1 MSESTNLRTPIS
13 ATAVIDAKGY
23 IETRSADIDVD
34 HTLLIDLVSAE
45 DREVVQG
52 LFSAGGGACNVR
64 PTLAGWPATA
74 SLCLEALTGND
85 GTSKW
90 LARLQGRAE
99 RLALEE
105 MVSVVAHEI
114 KNPLAGICGAL
125 EVVGARAVRGSDEAR
140 MMQSARQRVRTLDAT
155 LEDLLLLTRP
165 LNVERV
171 TTDLHLLVEQCIL
184 RTAGN
189 LDCAPP
195 PLHCDAPP
203 KNIQLDGILMTR
215 AVSYLLDHAL
225 REDALGTEV
234 HLEAALGGAT
244 LRISYGNGQLERDIS
259 NRIFDPRYLS
269 RSRRTGL
276 HLPVAAR
283 LITAHGG
290 DICTDVARDRVRL
303 TSYLPAPMPLRVD
316 A

>member
-1 MSESTNLRTPIS
+1 MSESTNLRTPIC
-13 ATAVIDAKGY
+13 ATAVVNAQGQ
-23 IETRSADIDVD
+23 IETRSADIDGA
-34 HTLLIDLVSAE
+34 HTSLVDLVSAE
-45 DREVVQG
+45 DHALVDG
-52 LFSAGGGACNVR
+52 LITAGGGACNVR

-74 SLCLEALTGND
+74 SLCLEALMDND
-85 GTSKW
+85 GTNKW
-90 LARLQGRAE
+90 LVRLQARAE

-140 MMQSARQRVRTLDAT
+140 MMFAARERVRSLDET

-165 LNVERV
+165 LTVERV
-171 TTDLHLLVEQCIL
+171 ATDLHLLVQQSIL
-184 RTAGN
+184 RAANN
-189 LDCAPP
+189 LDCLPP
-195 PLHCDAPP
+195 TLHCDAPP
-203 KNIQLDGILMTR
+203 KNIPLDGILMNR
-215 AVSYLLDHAL
+215 AVGYLLDHAL
-225 REDALGTEV
+225 KEDAQTSEV

-244 LRISYGNGQLERDIS
+244 LRISYENGQLERDIS

-290 DICTDVARDRVRL
+290 DICTDVARDKVRL
-303 TSYLPAPMPLRVD
+303 TVYLPAPTAPRVD
-316 A
+316 G